1 MALLAWYL
9 AGVIDS

>member
-1 MALLAWYL
+1 MALFAWYL